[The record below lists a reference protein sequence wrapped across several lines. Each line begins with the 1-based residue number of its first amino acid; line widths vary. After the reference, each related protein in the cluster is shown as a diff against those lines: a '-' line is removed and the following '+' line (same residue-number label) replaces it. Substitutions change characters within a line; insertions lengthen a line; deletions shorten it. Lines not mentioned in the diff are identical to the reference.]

1 MESPTPHSEPEADL
15 TAVPDRPDE
24 MSSHAALH
32 TIIQLIQCTQ
42 CSRPLRTP
50 LRLPCGNTVC
60 RDCLPP
66 CRIRTGITYPVA
78 EGRDEEFTCP
88 WTGTE
93 GCIGDHCAGDCSTD
107 VLLVKL
113 AGVFE
118 QLLGDAT
125 NDAPPPPDAG
135 SLVRWRVDETHG
147 FESAQ
152 LEQPGLK
159 GLYSLASE
167 GRFPCDAID
176 AFHETSH
183 TLEGRADPQDLI
195 QRQKLHDNL
204 RAELDCQVC
213 FALLLD
219 PITTACGH
227 TFCQK
232 CVARVLDHA
241 DLCPICRRKLGMPSI
256 QAEPVNKTI
265 SRLIDYFFLDQV
277 KDRRAAVE
285 QDETGPDYEKN
296 LPLFVCTLAF
306 PTMPTFL
313 HVFEPRY
320 RLMIR
325 RVIENGNG
333 KFGMV
338 MYNRRGRLQLGHVD
352 DAPFMQ
358 YGTLLMIERYELL
371 PDGRSLVVATGVS
384 RFKITDSAMLDG
396 YYVAKTERVEDIP
409 LAEEER
415 LEALETSTHGEDVLP
430 ESVPSEPELDSM
442 STQQLL
448 LLAREFI
455 SNQRRSGAPWLHP
468 RVMLAYGPIPVD
480 AARFPW
486 WFASILPI
494 SEEEKY
500 PILSATSVRERL
512 KVSAKWARQLEARDW
527 STPGFL
533 TSMSPSGFTAF
544 SSLTPLSFSIS
555 ISFGGSQLSI
565 PETNPPISH
574 EHARHRDTGQS
585 DSEETHIPQVFVI
598 GAFLAIFLAQVGVN
612 FLHAVRNGRR
622 RRRFLEMQFPHPL
635 PQRDRARI
643 GGTGEPPNNTNPRA
657 ELATNNDRQ
666 HVPVN
671 APEPGH
677 GPGPL

>member
-1 MESPTPHSEPEADL
+1 MAESPSPHLEPEVDL
-15 TAVPDRPDE
+15 VTE
-24 MSSHAALH
+24 MSDPTDMGHAGLH
-32 TIIQLIQCTQ
+32 TIVQLIQCKQ

-60 RDCLPP
+60 RECLPP
-66 CRIRTGITYPVA
+66 SRMRTGITYPVA
-78 EGRDEEFTCP
+78 EGRDQEFTCP
-88 WTGTE
+88 WKGTE
-93 GCIGDHCAGDCSTD
+93 GCIGDHCIGDCSAD
-107 VLLVKL
+107 VLLAKL

-118 QLLGDAT
+118 QLLAGADNAPRPCQGDG
-125 NDAPPPPDAG
+125 N
-135 SLVRWRVDETHG
+135 LVRWRADETHD

-152 LEQPGLK
+152 LERGCLE
-159 GLYSLASE
+159 GIYRLASE
-167 GRFPCDAID
+167 GSFPCAATDVIY
-176 AFHETSH
+176 ETNGFDG
-183 TLEGRADPQDLI
+183 TTNTQDLV
-195 QRQKLHDNL
+195 QQQNLQDNL

-213 FALLLD
+213 YALLLD
-219 PITTACGH
+219 PMTTACGH
-227 TFCQK
+227 TFCQR
-232 CVARVLDHA
+232 CVERVLDHA
-241 DLCPICRRKLGMPSI
+241 DLCPICRRKLGMPRI
-256 QAEPVNKTI
+256 QAEPINKTI
-265 SRLIDYFFLDQV
+265 SRLIDYFFLDQIAA
-277 KDRRAAVE
+277 RREIVA

-296 LPLFVCTLAF
+296 LPLFVCTLSF

-338 MYNRRGRLQLGHVD
+338 MYNRRGRLQLGHLD

-384 RFKITDSAMLDG
+384 RFKITDSVMLDG

-415 LEALETSTHGEDVLP
+415 LEALETSSNGEDVLP
-430 ESVPSEPELDSM
+430 ESIPSDPELDSM

-448 LLAREFI
+448 LTAREFI

-527 STPGFL
+527 STRPLSGFF
-533 TSMSPSGFTAF
+533 TSLSPSGFTTF
-544 SSLTPLSFSIS
+544 SSFTPLSFSIS
-555 ISFGGSQLSI
+555 ISFGGSGLSI
-565 PETNPPISH
+565 PETAPQISH
-574 EHARHRDTGQS
+574 EHDQHRGT
-585 DSEETHIPQVFVI
+585 ETPEQGEAHIPQVFVI
-598 GAFLAIFLAQVGVN
+598 GAFFAIFFAQVGVN

-622 RRRFLEMQFPHPL
+622 RRRLLEMQFPHPL
-635 PQRDRARI
+635 PQRERVRV
-643 GGTGEPPNNTNPRA
+643 GGTGEPPDNTNARGEPVA
-657 ELATNNDRQ
+657 DNTDG
-666 HVPVN
+666 HPVPVN
-671 APEPGH
+671 APVVE
-677 GPGPL
+677 